1 MISHIYNQPQ
11 FGEDWFTYPEVY
23 QEMVRRFPSGS
34 KFVEIGSWK
43 GKSSSFMCVE
53 IANSGKQIDFYCV
66 DTFEGSV
73 EHQNNPELPMLYE
86 IFKNNM
92 KPVEE
97 YYRDLKM
104 PSLQAVQQ
112 FADESLDF
120 VFIDGSHEYED
131 IKKDIVAWLPKV
143 KRGGI
148 LAGHDYY
155 FPPQPSSWGLRPPL
169 NASEIEYYWN
179 SNKCS
184 AYKAVGETL
193 GHQNIIPNHL
203 CYSYIYEKK

>member
-1 MISHIYNQPQ
+1 MIEHIYHQPQ

-203 CYSYIYEKK
+203 CYCYIYEKK